1 MASKVRVLPSPP
13 PYAFGFGWRATPKLR
28 QERRRTD
35 ATASPMT
42 GSSGVSSTPRPF
54 DSITG
59 ASEYWVARSSR
70 AMTAE
75 GVVRVSSLRA
85 NGARERAPDDRLHE
99 AIHFATTP
107 EAGLLRRF
115 RSPQRCQLPLRL

>member
-1 MASKVRVLPSPP
+1 MTSKVRVLPSPP
-13 PYAFGFGWRATPKLR
+13 PFAFGFGWRATPKLR
-28 QERRRTD
+28 QARRGTD

-42 GSSGVSSTPRPF
+42 GSSGESSTPRPF

-85 NGARERAPDDRLHE
+85 NGSRECAPDDRLRE
-99 AIHFATTP
+99 AIHFATTQ

-115 RSPQRCQLPLRL
+115 R